1 MNDVHVFLSEAVEQP
16 GTVSEL
22 LKSGRLAEFIGSALT
37 LLSAQGQLHE
47 VVSLFGEPCWVRGP
61 APESER

>member
-1 MNDVHVFLSEAVEQP
+1 MNDVHVFLSETEQT
-16 GTVSEL
+16 GIVSGL
-22 LKSGRLAEFIGSALT
+22 LKSERLSEFIESALA